1 MSLSDLNVVALTV
14 PSTLA
19 SGSNLPI
26 SWTVR
31 NINFATTST
40 SFWYDNVWLS
50 KDTTIDG
57 NDIFVGQYLRSGALS
72 TNAQYTRSINYP
84 VGIDVEGTWFVIVS
98 TDATNRV
105 LEGFGEANNERF
117 SSPATTITLSPTPD
131 LRVSAVTPAP
141 TAFSGRTTP
150 VSWTVQNA
158 GGRTATA
165 PWLDRAYLSLD
176 QIFDPSTDIPLGFVE
191 RSTALANGSSY
202 TVNANMNIPVGVG
215 GSYYLIVATDSSN
228 QVYERAAENNNVTV
242 SSQLINISHSPP
254 ADLVVGNITI
264 PANGQLNQT
273 ATINFTVTNSGT
285 FAARGGW
292 YDSIYLSSDDQW
304 DIDDGYFG
312 RVLQASDV
320 DPVDLTVDR

>member
-1 MSLSDLNVVALTV
+1 
-14 PSTLA
+14 
-19 SGSNLPI
+19 
-26 SWTVR
+26 
-31 NINFATTST
+31 
-40 SFWYDNVWLS
+40 
-50 KDTTIDG
+50 
-57 NDIFVGQYLRSGALS
+57 
-72 TNAQYTRSINYP
+72 
-84 VGIDVEGTWFVIVS
+84 
-98 TDATNRV
+98 
-105 LEGFGEANNERF
+105 
-117 SSPATTITLSPTPD
+117 
-131 LRVSAVTPAP
+131 
-141 TAFSGRTTP
+141 
-150 VSWTVQNA
+150 
-158 GGRTATA
+158 
-165 PWLDRAYLSLD
+165 
-176 QIFDPSTDIPLGFVE
+176 
-191 RSTALANGSSY
+191 
-202 TVNANMNIPVGVG
+202 MNIPVGVG

-320 DPVDLTVDR
+320 APGGSYSGSLTAPLPGVLPGNYKVIIRSDIRNNVPEANETII

>member
-1 MSLSDLNVVALTV
+1 MTTDASRLVGESNEGNNSRTSIDFTITNAPSSQVSLSDLNVVALTV

-131 LRVSAVTPAP
+131 LRVSAVTPAHGFFGP
-141 TAFSGRTTP
+141 HHARKLDRSKCGRTH
-150 VSWTVQNA
+150 
-158 GGRTATA
+158 RHC
-165 PWLDRAYLSLD
+165 
-176 QIFDPSTDIPLGFVE
+176 
-191 RSTALANGSSY
+191 ALARSGLPVAGS
-202 TVNANMNIPVGVG
+202 
-215 GSYYLIVATDSSN
+215 
-228 QVYERAAENNNVTV
+228 
-242 SSQLINISHSPP
+242 
-254 ADLVVGNITI
+254 DL
-264 PANGQLNQT
+264 
-273 ATINFTVTNSGT
+273 
-285 FAARGGW
+285 
-292 YDSIYLSSDDQW
+292 
-304 DIDDGYFG
+304 
-312 RVLQASDV
+312 
-320 DPVDLTVDR
+320 